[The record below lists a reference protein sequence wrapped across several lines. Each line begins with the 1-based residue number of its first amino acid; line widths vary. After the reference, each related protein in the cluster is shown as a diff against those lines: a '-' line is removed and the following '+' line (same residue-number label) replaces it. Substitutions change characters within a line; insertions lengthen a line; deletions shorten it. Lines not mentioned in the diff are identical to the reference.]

1 MWVCL
6 YVCLCVCMWGLCLYP
21 YFAFSSLF
29 CVSSSK
35 NSVQASEV
43 SEFLFCWVL
52 RPPPPPRLP
61 PPPTPAFFRRIISV
75 RWYPWLNIFLLPG
88 PSTPLCWPG
97 WERHICSFPSCV
109 ESWRCRQPSAWGL
122 EPTSSPSLGRRTQN
136 SPGRGEPVSADRQ
149 LPQGSLAAASAANSF
164 CNLHNRPEDGAL
176 DPGVKSQRLWLFLHL
191 NWSQIR
197 LVELLV
203 VILSLLLLLCAL
215 TTRAHSHESTM
226 SWLFREWQMEGT
238 SFFWSPS
245 LAPPELPCCQSA

>member
-1 MWVCL
+1 M
-6 YVCLCVCMWGLCLYP
+6 
-21 YFAFSSLF
+21 S
-29 CVSSSK
+29 
-35 NSVQASEV
+35 
-43 SEFLFCWVL
+43 
-52 RPPPPPRLP
+52 PPPRILCRPQKFLSSVLLGSP
-61 PPPTPAFFRRIISV
+61 PAPHPPTPTLFRRIISV

-109 ESWRCRQPSAWGL
+109 ESWRCQWPSAWGL